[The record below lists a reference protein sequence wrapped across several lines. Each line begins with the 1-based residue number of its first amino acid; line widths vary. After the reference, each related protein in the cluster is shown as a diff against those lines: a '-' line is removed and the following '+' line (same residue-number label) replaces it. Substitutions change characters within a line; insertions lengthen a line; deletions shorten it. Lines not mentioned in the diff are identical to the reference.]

1 MYQYKKLINYLDKSI
16 CMGALSS
23 GSTSVPK
30 VLYRTYESW
39 AGFFPIQNGIFNI
52 SGNQSC
58 LLMEHLVLQESKFYN
73 VSII

>member
-1 MYQYKKLINYLDKSI
+1 MYQYKNLINYLDKSI

-39 AGFFPIQNGIFNI
+39 AGFFLYKMVF
-52 SGNQSC
+52 
-58 LLMEHLVLQESKFYN
+58 
-73 VSII
+73 

>member
-1 MYQYKKLINYLDKSI
+1 MYQYKDLINYLDKSI

-39 AGFFPIQNGIFNI
+39 AGFFLYKMAFLI
-52 SGNQSC
+52 SLENQSC
-58 LLMEHLVLQESKFYN
+58 LLMEHLVLQG
-73 VSII
+73 I